1 MMNMEAAME
10 EERLRFFEEAIVQAK
25 SDYEKDNTDAQALT
39 RWGGALLELA
49 HLHRGERACSTI
61 EEAIEKLQTALDLDG
76 TKHNALW
83 CLGNAY
89 TSKGFLMQGDKEQ
102 AHDLFNKALDC
113 FKKAQAED
121 PTNEIY
127 RRAVEVTEK
136 APEIYEELQRQLGG
150 EKEGGGADSGGAS
163 SSRSGADGAKK
174 TKGGSKDGKVSDA
187 WWDFAGWACLVGA
200 GALILAYSQKGAS
213 TST

>member
-1 MMNMEAAME
+1 ME
-10 EERLRFFEEAIVQAK
+10 EERLRFFEDAIVQAK

-61 EEAIEKLQTALDLDG
+61 EEAIEKLQTALELDG

-102 AHDLFNKALDC
+102 AHELFNKALEC
-113 FKKAQAED
+113 FRKAQAED

-150 EKEGGGADSGGAS
+150 EREGGVADPTAAS
-163 SSRSGADGAKK
+163 SSRSTEQAKK
-174 TKGGSKDGKVSDA
+174 PKGSSKEGGKVSDA

-200 GALILAYSQKGAS
+200 GALILAYSQKGTSAS
-213 TST
+213 TT

>member
-1 MMNMEAAME
+1 ME
-10 EERLRFFEEAIVQAK
+10 EERLRFFEDAILQAK
-25 SDYEKDNTDAQALT
+25 ADYEKDNTDAQALT

-49 HLHRGERACSTI
+49 HLHRGEQACSTI

-102 AHDLFNKALDC
+102 AHELFNKALDC
-113 FKKAQAED
+113 FRKAQAED
-121 PTNEIY
+121 PSNEIY

-136 APEIYEELQRQLGG
+136 APEIYEELQKQLGAEVPG
-150 EKEGGGADSGGAS
+150 ASVDGGAAS
-163 SSRSGADGAKK
+163 SSRSAAEAGKK
-174 TKGGSKDGKVSDA
+174 SKSSSKEDKISDI
-187 WWDFAGWACLVGA
+187 WWDMAGWACLVGA
-200 GALILAYSQKGAS
+200 GVLILAFSQKPTPPS
-213 TST
+213 N